1 MAQMRF
7 LHSIYYIKKMTDLI
21 FLLRGTMALDNICIK
36 ILYNAPKNRVTHKL
50 LVIIRQFFKLFMQML
65 LLVTFLK

>member
-1 MAQMRF
+1 
-7 LHSIYYIKKMTDLI
+7 MTDLI